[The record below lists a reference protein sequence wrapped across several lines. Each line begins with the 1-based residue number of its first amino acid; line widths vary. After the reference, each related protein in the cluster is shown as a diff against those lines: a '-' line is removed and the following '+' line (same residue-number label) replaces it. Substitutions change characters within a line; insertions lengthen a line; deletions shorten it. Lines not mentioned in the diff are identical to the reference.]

1 MTVSKVET
9 NFFKVKARTN
19 HFCSICGASIKSGDI
34 YYKEGPKDKFLQTL
48 HAKNVCTMCYKNK
61 TITNIRQN
69 PPKSQ
74 RKLKINY
81 NK

>member
-1 MTVSKVET
+1 MSKVET

-48 HAKNVCTMCYKNK
+48 HAKNVCLPCYKNGTISK
-61 TITNIRQN
+61 TQRN
-69 PPKSQ
+69 PPRSTE
-74 RKLKINY
+74 RTINRLE
-81 NK
+81 